1 MKFELLEVAGTH
13 IFSMKAM
20 TLVLFFIFAIIVV
33 GYLVG
38 KISIKGVSLG
48 SAAIFLV
55 ALVAGHFKGG
65 KFITAFFRGGFPKKK
80 KFFSKKRGL
89 FKKIVEVMSLFRFL
103 S

>member
-55 ALVAGHFKGG
+55 ALVCRTFQGRCVSRHCFLAGEPAG
-65 KFITAFFRGGFPKKK
+65 
-80 KFFSKKRGL
+80 S
-89 FKKIVEVMSLFRFL
+89 
-103 S
+103 

>member
-55 ALVAGHFKGG
+55 ALVVASEQNQHSQWFS
-65 KFITAFFRGGFPKKK
+65 PK
-80 KFFSKKRGL
+80 
-89 FKKIVEVMSLFRFL
+89 
-103 S
+103 

>member
-55 ALVAGHFKGG
+55 ALVAGHFKALPLGRRACRQSTT
-65 KFITAFFRGGFPKKK
+65 I
-80 KFFSKKRGL
+80 
-89 FKKIVEVMSLFRFL
+89 L
-103 S
+103 SWCRIWGWFCL

>member
-55 ALVAGHFKGG
+55 ALVAGHFKGV
-65 KFITAFFRGGFPKKK
+65 AFQDIASWQESLPAEFGVGFVCNLCWIDC
-80 KFFSKKRGL
+80 RAEL
-89 FKKIVEVMSLFRFL
+89 L
-103 S
+103 

>member
-48 SAAIFLV
+48 RRACRQLTTI
-55 ALVAGHFKGG
+55 
-65 KFITAFFRGGFPKKK
+65 
-80 KFFSKKRGL
+80 
-89 FKKIVEVMSLFRFL
+89 L
-103 S
+103 SWCRIWGWFCL

>member
-48 SAAIFLV
+48 SAAIFLQ
-55 ALVAGHFKGG
+55 LTT
-65 KFITAFFRGGFPKKK
+65 I
-80 KFFSKKRGL
+80 
-89 FKKIVEVMSLFRFL
+89 L
-103 S
+103 SWCRIWGWFCL

>member
-1 MKFELLEVAGTH
+1 MKFEFLEVAGTH

-55 ALVAGHFKGG
+55 ALVAGHF
-65 KFITAFFRGGFPKKK
+65 TRA
-80 KFFSKKRGL
+80 L
-89 FKKIVEVMSLFRFL
+89 HFKTLPLGRKACRQSTTIL
-103 S
+103 SWCRIWGWFCL

>member
-38 KISIKGVSLG
+38 KISINIVRLCCNLFGCTGCRTFQGRCVSRHCFLAGKPAG
-48 SAAIFLV
+48 S
-55 ALVAGHFKGG
+55 
-65 KFITAFFRGGFPKKK
+65 RP
-80 KFFSKKRGL
+80 L
-89 FKKIVEVMSLFRFL
+89 F
-103 S
+103 

>member
-55 ALVAGHFKGG
+55 AL
-65 KFITAFFRGGFPKKK
+65 
-80 KFFSKKRGL
+80 
-89 FKKIVEVMSLFRFL
+89 RFAQNRTDRMGRWPPYGPRK

>member
-33 GYLVG
+33 GYLIG

-55 ALVAGHFKGG
+55 ALFAGHFKTLLLGRRACRQLTT
-65 KFITAFFRGGFPKKK
+65 I
-80 KFFSKKRGL
+80 
-89 FKKIVEVMSLFRFL
+89 L
-103 S
+103 SWCRIWGWFCL